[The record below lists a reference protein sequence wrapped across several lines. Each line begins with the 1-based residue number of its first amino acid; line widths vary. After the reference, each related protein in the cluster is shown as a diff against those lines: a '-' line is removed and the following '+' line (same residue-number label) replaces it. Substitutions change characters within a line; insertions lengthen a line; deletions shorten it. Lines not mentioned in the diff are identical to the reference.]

1 MSTRSVGMTRRELE
15 RELNW
20 LLRNP
25 PDEPRELAKAFA
37 SALVTLIDKNNQ
49 RLAETLGNGT
59 TQDVQED
66 Y

>member
-1 MSTRSVGMTRRELE
+1 MSARSVGMTRRELE

-25 PDEPRELAKAFA
+25 PEEPRALAKVFA
-37 SALVTLIDKNNQ
+37 SALVTLLEKNNQ
-49 RLAETLGNGT
+49 RIAESLGHGT
-59 TQDVQED
+59 SADVQED